1 MSKAEPQSSSLEKL
15 LNQISGR
22 WTMYIVWVLYSNDS
36 LRFGEL
42 GREVEGISTKV
53 LTERLR
59 KLEAMGVIYRNY
71 KSIIPPQ
78 VTYGLTEKGKQLSRT
93 LDPLCKLA
101 SSWYDS
107 EENGDR
113 LT

>member
-1 MSKAEPQSSSLEKL
+1 MSKKHPQSCSLEKL
-15 LNQISGR
+15 LNQISGL
-22 WTMYIVWVLYSNDS
+22 WTIYIIWILDNNNS

-59 KLEAMGVIYRNY
+59 KLEAMGVVYRNY
-71 KSIIPPQ
+71 KPTIPPQ
-78 VTYGLTEKGKQLSRT
+78 VSYGLTNQGKELSRT

-101 SSWYDS
+101 SRWY
-107 EENGDR
+107 GDDR
-113 LT
+113 